1 MKEVKLIIVGF
12 GNIGRRLAEVLEEKK
27 KFIAGKHGLRF
38 SVVAIAEK
46 NGSLVNEKGLDL
58 KKALKVQLSKNS
70 HWTGRKTLE
79 VIKSV
84 DADIVLEL
92 TPGDIRTG
100 EPGLSHIM
108 KALKAGK
115 DVVTSNKSPI
125 ALKFKEIMDY
135 ARKRDCEV
143 RYEATVGGAIPLINL
158 YKNTLQA
165 NEVKNIYGIL
175 NGTTNFILSK
185 MSEESVDF
193 NIALKEAQ
201 ELGLAESDASYD
213 VDGVDTAVK
222 LVILANSLMGRNLSF
237 KDVKT
242 SGIREINSET
252 LELAKKHGSEI
263 RLIGDVA
270 ALEVSPRLIP
280 KNHPLN
286 ISGALNAVLIE
297 TDVAGDIILVGVGAG
312 PRETSSSLLS
322 DVIELGIRKCR

>member
-12 GNIGRRLAEVLEEKK
+12 GNIGRRFAEVLEAKK
-27 KFIAGKHGLRF
+27 GFISRKYGLGF

-58 KKALKVQLSKNS
+58 KKALKVQLARNPC
-70 HWTGRKTLE
+70 WTGRKSLD

-84 DADIVLEL
+84 EADIMLEL
-92 TPGDIRTG
+92 TPGDIRSG

-108 KALKAGK
+108 RALEAGK

-125 ALKFKEIMDY
+125 ALKFREIMEY
-135 ARKRDCEV
+135 ARKKGCEV
-143 RYEATVGGAIPLINL
+143 RYEATVGGAIPIINL
-158 YKNTLQA
+158 YRNTLQV
-165 NEVKNIYGIL
+165 NEVRNVYGIL

-193 NIALKEAQ
+193 DIALKEAQ

-222 LVILANSLMGRNLSF
+222 LVILANSLMGRNISF
-237 KDVKT
+237 KDVKV
-242 SGIREINSET
+242 SGIREVNSET
-252 LELAKKHGSEI
+252 LDLAKKHGSEI

-270 ALEVSPRLIP
+270 AMEVSPRLIP

-312 PRETSSSLLS
+312 PRETSSSLMS
-322 DVIELGIRKCR
+322 DVLDLGVRKR